1 MNTKKNILFCN
12 LAIIIL
18 CIASIVSYFMMPFWT
33 VKAEYT
39 LTAETIQGLLPSAE
53 GGEDEGEDGPIDADD
68 IYANLNLAEIVGEDG
83 ITLKVAISL
92 ETADILSALSSNPAE
107 LVEKILD
114 DNVHNL
120 VDQMSETLN
129 GIVKKTVSSVVKTAL
144 SEGIKEE
151 IKNALGEGTTDEEA
165 KAELNAA
172 GLTDEYLDEKA
183 TQLVDNIYAD
193 GATSESAAEATMD
206 IVEESIQIMKDSGN
220 PDYADIE
227 LTPEAKAELKE
238 TLIEQFKNFENED
251 GTIDPEAFTSDF
263 LLSMLKGESEESGD
277 NADTAAVFATP
288 LSAKPAPEDT
298 AENDATAELRQVLT
312 DKLLEALNGAE
323 ETIALVI
330 KVLSYVII
338 ATFVIWALPILK
350 ILLKWKKRNNAIKVG
365 MPIWLGSIPY
375 VVLCFL
381 PTVALNLL
389 KNPPEALA
397 GAFEGMEVLNNL
409 SVTFNS
415 CAIVSCIAGI
425 ILAVLVLFFYGKQ
438 RKILKRG
445 GYTQA
450 SQPSNDTQPE
460 NSEA

>member
-1 MNTKKNILFCN
+1 MNTRKTILFCN
-12 LAIIIL
+12 LAIIVL
-18 CIASIVSYFMMPFWT
+18 CIASILSYFMMPFWT

-39 LTAETIQGLLPSAE
+39 LTAETLQGLLPETE
-53 GGEDEGEDGPIDADD
+53 GGETQSDGPIDADD

-92 ETADILSALSSNPAE
+92 ETADILSALSTEPTE
-107 LVEKILD
+107 LVKKLLD

-129 GIVKKTVSSVVKTAL
+129 GIVKKTVSAVVKTAL

-151 IKNALGEGTTDEEA
+151 IKNALGEGATDEDA

-172 GLTDEYLDEKA
+172 GLTDEYLDEKT
-183 TQLVDNIYAD
+183 TQLVDSIYAD
-193 GATSESAAEATMD
+193 GATSESAANATMD
-206 IVEESIQIMKDSGN
+206 IVEESIQIMKNSGN

-263 LLSMLKGESEESGD
+263 LLSMIKGESDES
-277 NADTAAVFATP
+277 NNETAAVLATP
-288 LSAKPAPEDT
+288 LSAKAVSEDT
-298 AENDATAELRQVLT
+298 AEQDATAELRQVLT
-312 DKLLEALNGAE
+312 DKLLEALGSAE

-330 KVLSYVII
+330 KILSYVII

-350 ILLKWKKRNNAIKVG
+350 IALKWNKHNNSIKVG
-365 MPIWLGSIPY
+365 LPIWLGSLPY
-375 VVLCFL
+375 IILCFI

-389 KNPPEALA
+389 KNPPESLA
-397 GAFEGMEVLNNL
+397 GAFGGMEALNNL
-409 SVTFNS
+409 SISFNS

-425 ILAVLVLFFYGKQ
+425 MLAVFVIFFYGKQ
-438 RKILKRG
+438 RKMLKEGG
-445 GYTQA
+445 GYTQT
-450 SQPSNDTQPE
+450 SQPKNIPE
-460 NSEA
+460 AQKEE